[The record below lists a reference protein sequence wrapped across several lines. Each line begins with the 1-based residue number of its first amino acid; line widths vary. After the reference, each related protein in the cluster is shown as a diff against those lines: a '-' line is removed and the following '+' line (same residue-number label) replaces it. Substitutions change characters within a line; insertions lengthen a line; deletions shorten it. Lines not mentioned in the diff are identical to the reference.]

1 MTDADS
7 TLDQLVAL
15 LLRRQGNP
23 VDSIGPDDRLLDLA
37 VDSIDMAYLM
47 SHFERQHDADFADED
62 FELSRYV
69 TVGDLAKAIDARIN
83 G

>member
-1 MTDADS
+1 MADGDS
-7 TLDQLVAL
+7 TLDQLVSL
-15 LLRRQGNP
+15 LLRRQGNQ
-23 VDSIGPDDRLLDLA
+23 VDSIGADDRLLDLG

-47 SHFERQHDADFADED
+47 SHFERSLDADFTDED

-69 TVGDLAKAIDARIN
+69 TVADLAKTIDARIH